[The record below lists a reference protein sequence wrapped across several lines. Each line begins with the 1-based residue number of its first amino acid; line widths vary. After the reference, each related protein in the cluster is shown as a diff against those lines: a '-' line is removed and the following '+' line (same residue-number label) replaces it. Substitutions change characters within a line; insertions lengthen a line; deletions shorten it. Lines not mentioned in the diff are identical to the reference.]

1 MPRLSFFS
9 RPPRSTEPPTL
20 RAEARLSAELEGLDS
35 PTRME
40 RLHAALNA
48 GEIDQAAFVR
58 VLRYLALWD
67 EQTAL
72 DAAMDER

>member
-1 MPRLSFFS
+1 
-9 RPPRSTEPPTL
+9 L
-20 RAEARLSAELEGLDS
+20 RAEARLSDELEGLDA

-40 RLHAALNA
+40 RLHTALAAD
-48 GEIDQAAFVR
+48 EIDQDAFVR

-72 DAAMDER
+72 DAAAEQS